1 MQQTKGH
8 ILKVLGGAQSGVEV
22 AMGPGEYVLGAGQ
35 DDDLQFVDVSL
46 SPGHVRLKIE
56 QGGVFLA
63 GGSGSANTAAG
74 IEVATGD
81 EDWHQVEDLD
91 LIIIGTTSFALGP
104 RDADWSKVAN
114 VRDGAAQTP
123 LRAENRAATR
133 HPEPEQ
139 RSNRLVWLGAV
150 ALCALLGGAV
160 FLAPVLGSGS
170 PTQAVEQRP
179 ELEVLQEAFARVP
192 FSHTVA
198 LRQEVDGVIFANGYV
213 SAPVERR
220 ALINAVED
228 TGIPVR
234 MRVFVLDSI
243 RQQIDGMIERQELP
257 VSFTLSDTG
266 VVSLSGDILNPEQ
279 ARRFIARL
287 DTDISGIRQ
296 IENQIQ
302 TSETYLEAVRKLAE
316 RTELHEQVLFRLD
329 GTLIEASGII
339 GSDKIDNYVG
349 FIQAYARRF
358 ADHISLRSL
367 VQLVNE
373 SGEVIAMASG
383 AESGSSLIGATENGQ
398 GMDLNRLKQGSF
410 NANDVFMQ
418 VKETPPAQE
427 ETPAVVAASENQ
439 DNTPIVIPV
448 SPADDIVFAKLSAQR
463 GSQLAPV
470 ARDTDLPDAAR
481 RLSDVASD
489 LLAGGTGV
497 ISNGVFQAPNGF
509 SENEGVAQAPVSDGS
524 AKTDELQEIL
534 PELKFRWSA
543 QGEPSASF
551 LPLIVSPAT
560 TFKRC
565 WRNSE
570 LTLSNLPLVLF
581 WLDLLS
587 LSDTLDVTDLDM
599 PSQHL
604 LLEAALSPE
613 STAAC
618 ARRITRPDGTRL
630 DDVSLFLREIQR
642 NPDFIRFIMRN
653 VQSFQLPI
661 TGVMTGNGARYVQVT
676 NGLRLDEGASPDPSS
691 KLASVGEL
699 GTLIRSSDSMSAV
712 IYGETLAWRSKS

>member
-56 QGGVFLA
+56 EGGVFLA

-74 IEVATGD
+74 IEIATGD
-81 EDWHQVEDLD
+81 EDWHQIEDLD
-91 LIIIGTTSFALGP
+91 LITIGTTSFALGP

-114 VRDGAAQTP
+114 IRDGAPQTP

-133 HPEPEQ
+133 RPEPEQ
-139 RSNRLVWLGAV
+139 RSFRLVWVGAV
-150 ALCALLGGAV
+150 ALCALLGGTV

-170 PTQAVEQRP
+170 PTRAVEQRP
-179 ELEVLQEAFARVP
+179 ELEVLQEAFANVS

-234 MRVFVLDSI
+234 MRVFVLESI
-243 RQQIDGMIERQELP
+243 RQQIEGMIERQALP
-257 VSFTLSDTG
+257 VRFTLSDTG
-266 VVSLSGDILNPEQ
+266 AVSLSGDILNPEQ

-287 DTDISGIRQ
+287 ETDISGIRQ
-296 IENQIQ
+296 IDNQIQ
-302 TSETYLEAVRKLAE
+302 TSETYLEAVRELAE
-316 RTELHEQVLFRLD
+316 RTELHEQILFRLD
-329 GTLIEASGII
+329 GILIEASGII

-358 ADHISLRSL
+358 ADHIPLRSL

-383 AESGSSLIGATENGQ
+383 AESGSSLIGATANGQ

-418 VKETPPAQE
+418 VKEKPPAQN
-427 ETPAVVAASENQ
+427 ETPAPAVAASENQ
-439 DNTPIVIPV
+439 DDTPILIPS
-448 SPADDIVFAKLSAQR
+448 SPAEDLVFAKLSDQR
-463 GSQLAPV
+463 GGQLAPV
-470 ARDTDLPDAAR
+470 ARDTNLPDAAR

-489 LLAGGTGV
+489 LLAGGTGA
-497 ISNGVFQAPNGF
+497 ISDGVFQARNGF
-509 SENEGVAQAPVSDGS
+509 SGTETTASGIAPG
-524 AKTDELQEIL
+524 AADELQKIL

-543 QGEPSASF
+543 QGEPAASF
-551 LPLIVSPAT
+551 LPLVVSPAT
-560 TFKRC
+560 TFKSC
-565 WRNSE
+565 WRNSK
-570 LTLSNLPLVLF
+570 LTQSNLPLVLF

-587 LSDTLDVTDLDM
+587 LSDTMDVTKLDM
-599 PSQHL
+599 QSQHL

-613 STAAC
+613 STADC

-642 NPDFIRFIMRN
+642 NPDFIRFIMRD

-661 TGVMTGNGARYVQVT
+661 SGVMTGNGARYVQVT